1 MSAFRVGGTAAF
13 QSLLLKE
20 RGLEIGSYD
29 GRFVLPA
36 GGGKDPVIDDPSMG
50 QYTPGFVGAFNHYLS
65 SELGLQYTERYVS
78 IAWTDVNF
86 LWDYGAGPGVP
97 VTRND
102 STPLAAAMRRNP
114 GLRVFVSAGYY
125 DFVTTLGAAEYAL
138 AHAPLPRERLTL
150 KGYKAGH
157 LPYLGAANAAAL
169 AADLRNFVRS
179 AVP

>member
-1 MSAFRVGGTAAF
+1 M
-13 QSLLLKE
+13 
-20 RGLEIGSYD
+20 
-29 GRFVLPA
+29 
-36 GGGKDPVIDDPSMG
+36 IDDPSMG

-114 GLRVFVSAGYY
+114 GLRVFVGAGPALH
-125 DFVTTLGAAEYAL
+125 VGEALPEAERGAAAAGVCGRRDGEWQLGVGLGEGVGLDLRQSAL
-138 AHAPLPRERLTL
+138 AVAP
-150 KGYKAGH
+150 
-157 LPYLGAANAAAL
+157 
-169 AADLRNFVRS
+169 
-179 AVP
+179 AVPASSSESRRRRKR